1 MRRSGILCHIS
12 SLPSSYGIG
21 TFGQSAYDFVDF
33 LVTSKQSFWQILPLG
48 PTSYGDSPYQTFSA
62 FALNPYFIDLEML
75 VLEKLIEKKDIIS
88 TFENPRFIEYH
99 HLYLERYEILNK
111 AFNNFKPTKAYED
124 FLEKHKHW
132 LFDYSLFMALKLFY
146 QGQSWLNWDEKIRN
160 REEST
165 LKHYSEVL
173 KKDIDFYQFLQFKA
187 YQQWLNL
194 KSYANKHQV
203 QIIGDMPI
211 YVSYDSSDVWANPE
225 MFDLDE
231 NKKPNHVAGVPPD
244 YFAKDGQL
252 WGNPLYNWDHLEKN
266 NFTWWIDRIASDTL
280 LFDHIRIDHFIG
292 FVNYFSITYGEKT
305 ARQGVW
311 KKGPGKKLFDVIKA
325 KLGDVHIIAEDLGV
339 LNEHVRDLIKQTGF
353 PGMKVLQFAF
363 DAKEES
369 DYLPHLYTENVV
381 VYTGTHDNQTTSSW
395 FKTLAKE
402 DLRYCYDYINY
413 QGVGS
418 PVDSLIKLALASI
431 AQTAVIPIQDYLH
444 LTDEARMN
452 TPSTQSNNWRWRL
465 LETDLTKDLSQ
476 KIKKLSQLYGRV
488 TSANQ

>member
-1 MRRSGILCHIS
+1 MRKSGVLCHIS

-33 LVTSKQSFWQILPLG
+33 LVSSKQSFWQILPLG

-146 QGQSWLNWDEKIRN
+146 QGQSWLNWDEKIRS
-160 REEST
+160 REAET
-165 LKHYSEVL
+165 LNYYVELL
-173 KKDIDFYQFLQFKA
+173 KKDIEFYQFLQFKA
-187 YQQWLNL
+187 YQQWFNL
-194 KSYANKHQV
+194 KSYANKHHV

-231 NKKPNHVAGVPPD
+231 NKKPNNVAGVPPD

-266 NFTWWIDRIASDTL
+266 NFSWWIDRIASDTF
-280 LFDHIRIDHFIG
+280 LFDYIRIDHFIG

-305 ARQGVW
+305 ARKGVW

-325 KLGDVHIIAEDLGV
+325 KLGDAHIIAEDLGV

-381 VYTGTHDNQTTSSW
+381 VYTGTHDNQTTASW
-395 FKTLAKE
+395 FKTLTKE
-402 DLRYCYDYINY
+402 DLRYCCDYINY

-452 TPSTQSNNWRWRL
+452 TPSTKSNNWRWRL

-488 TSANQ
+488 TSANK